1 MTINIDPIQFLS
13 DSLQRILKQVHLSDK
28 FELGLFSP
36 ADFPASIKKAAKD
49 VVPPDFFNGTK
60 AKVITL
66 KAKDE
71 EAESDEY
78 KIKIADFVKTTF
90 FISKE
95 SDYSSNDV
103 YMVIKEDKK
112 KKDEEDKESSGK
124 KVFFLSKIEL
134 V

>member
-36 ADFPASIKKAAKD
+36 SDFPSSVKKSAKE
-49 VVPPDFFNGTK
+49 VVPNDFFNGTK
-60 AKVITL
+60 AKIIAL

-71 EAESDEY
+71 EAQNDDY
-78 KIKIADFVKTTF
+78 KIKIADFIRTTF
-90 FISKE
+90 FLSKDSE
-95 SDYSSNDV
+95 YSSNDV
-103 YMVIKEDKK
+103 YMVIKESKSK
-112 KKDEEDKESSGK
+112 EESEK

-134 V
+134 I

>member
-36 ADFPASIKKAAKD
+36 VDFPASIKKAAKD

-71 EAESDEY
+71 EAESDQY
-78 KIKIADFVKTTF
+78 KIKIADFIRTTF
-90 FISKE
+90 FISKD

-103 YMVIKEDKK
+103 YMVIKEEKG
-112 KKDEEDKESSGK
+112 KKDKEESSGK